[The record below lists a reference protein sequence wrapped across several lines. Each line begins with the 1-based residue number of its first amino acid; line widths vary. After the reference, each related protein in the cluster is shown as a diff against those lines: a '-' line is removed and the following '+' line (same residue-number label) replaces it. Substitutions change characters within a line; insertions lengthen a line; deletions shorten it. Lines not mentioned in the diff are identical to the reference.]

1 MTTPLQTFR
10 RMIIKNKR
18 VLLFLPTCLLLTTMT
33 AVAEDTANM
42 QRRSGEAQWVDAKNV
57 DLAGFRVTLSEPR
70 PIARS
75 HGYLWFPTL
84 YRTSNSGWLAAMSDY
99 ADLHVGD
106 GTCQVSWSDDGGYSW
121 SPLVGGKGGDSFL
134 TLPSGDSLLLPY
146 YTKQE
151 SANQISRAVQR
162 IPRGRRELKLMEPG
176 VKVTGWPRPPEKLTG
191 KAVKPEWNLSS
202 FVFTGQTVA
211 VKDGKWLAT
220 LYGYLSGTNG
230 RYSLVVAESSDGLAW
245 QIRSVVADHDCPLKG
260 VEGPNEAAL
269 CRLRDGRLMCV
280 FRIEAN
286 KPYGQCFSDDEG
298 RTWSPPQKIN
308 GPYSVQPSLA
318 VRKDGSVVLSG
329 GRPGLNLWINADG
342 SGLTWERLDLRAHH
356 NACLPNELIQTVE
369 TLETGEMTTGYTE
382 VAVLDDTQLLVI
394 YDRVPHGWTAI
405 PADSKEMNSVWIM
418 RATLEAARRK

>member
-1 MTTPLQTFR
+1 MTKT
-10 RMIIKNKR
+10 I
-18 VLLFLPTCLLLTTMT
+18 
-33 AVAEDTANM
+33 
-42 QRRSGEAQWVDAKNV
+42 
-57 DLAGFRVTLSEPR
+57 TLSGLEISLSKPR
-70 PIARS
+70 LVARS

-84 YRTSNSGWLAAMSDY
+84 YRTGSGEWLAAMSDY
-99 ADLHVGD
+99 ADLHVGE

-121 SPLVGGKGGDSFL
+121 SPLVGGKGSDSFL

-146 YTKQE
+146 YTKYE
-151 SANQISRAVQR
+151 SVDQISRTVQR
-162 IPRGRRELKLMEPG
+162 IPRGRRELKLEEPG
-176 VKVTGWPRPPEKLTG
+176 VKVSGWPRPPEKLTG

-202 FVFTGQTVA
+202 FVFTGQTVV

-220 LYGYLSGTNG
+220 LYGYLTGTNG

-298 RTWSPPQKIN
+298 LTWSPPQKIN

-356 NACLPNELIQTVE
+356 NACLPDEAIQTVE

-382 VAVLDDTQLLVI
+382 VAILDDTHLLVI
-394 YDRVPHGWTAI
+394 YDRVPHGWVAI
-405 PADSKEMNSVWIM
+405 PADSKETNSVWVIKL
-418 RATLEAARRK
+418 AWKAK